1 MAKRSSSFEL
11 ALGDR
16 NSEKSA
22 CSWLYEA
29 IRTKV
34 LTGSLRT
41 GTRLPATRDLAHQHG
56 LSRGTVVNAFERLKS
71 EGYIESNVGSGT
83 YVRGVLP
90 ETVLHVTVRKTA
102 RPAPVRDRAI
112 PMSDYSKRAKLFPGY
127 ENRPVRAFRSNL
139 PALDLFP
146 AELWSQVTARCLRRA
161 STSLLMGCEPLGYRP
176 LREAIA
182 EYLNSSRGLKCSAE
196 QVAIVSGVQEALD
209 LTARLILNPG
219 DRVYMEDPGY
229 TGATAVF
236 EACGAR
242 LLGVGLDE

>member
-41 GTRLPATRDLAHQHG
+41 GTRLPATRDLARQHG

-90 ETVLHVTVRKTA
+90 ETVLHVTVRKTT

-112 PMSDYSKRAKLFPGY
+112 AMSDYGKRAKLFPGY

-161 STSLLMGCEPLGYRP
+161 STGRALGRQRSAMSRQPFRQPFRP
-176 LREAIA
+176 SFRRCRRRTG
-182 EYLNSSRGLKCSAE
+182 RGR
-196 QVAIVSGVQEALD
+196 SGRWTWRSD
-209 LTARLILNPG
+209 RKTTAN
-219 DRVYMEDPGY
+219 
-229 TGATAVF
+229 AS
-236 EACGAR
+236 
-242 LLGVGLDE
+242 